1 MSNTIFN
8 LRILFWHLKITN
20 QWKISFDLNRFL
32 FTIRTFHFVLLSPI
46 ALYDPFNIHFDN
58 LVNKIDQFFRIRL
71 WFQNLNEN
79 KKKLFHFRGAIKS
92 ANWNKEYFCYEVV
105 SRFPSAAFEVYR
117 KGNRL
122 CVRIGVIFFTIYLD
136 FPFLKILRNN
146 AQYGFYYYSESKD
159 LVFNFGKDN
168 MSSSSKDPW
177 YYSFRVNIRELFF
190 GRSLRLD
197 IPLYEN
203 KGTPI
208 TFKFRNREYQ
218 IEDAS
223 VYELRQFYSYI
234 PFSLYNK
241 KSYYLDVQ
249 VKNPPMTSGKWG
261 DDACYGLSKGW
272 QGTLDFSWDNRK
284 LIEKQIVEH
293 YLESV
298 KSDLKR
304 YGRASDDTELDENVT
319 DYEMVYPK
327 PNTSSG
333 IAECS
338 ANLN

>member
-1 MSNTIFN
+1 
-8 LRILFWHLKITN
+8 
-20 QWKISFDLNRFL
+20 
-32 FTIRTFHFVLLSPI
+32 
-46 ALYDPFNIHFDN
+46 
-58 LVNKIDQFFRIRL
+58 L